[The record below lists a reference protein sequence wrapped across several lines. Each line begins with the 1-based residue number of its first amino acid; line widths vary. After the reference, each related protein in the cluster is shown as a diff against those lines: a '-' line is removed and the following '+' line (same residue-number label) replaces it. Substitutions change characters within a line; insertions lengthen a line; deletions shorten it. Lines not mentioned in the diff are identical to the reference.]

1 MSMRKQARAALRDG
15 DYKAAAEAFTAM
27 VAKTPQDIDLYL
39 QVARCY
45 QQAEDT
51 EQAATWYLKAAQLY
65 VDKGVGVQAVA
76 LLRIYRDLRPDD
88 IETCRTMFRQ
98 CRTQTSEPEDLLE
111 MLSENDQ
118 ACYTM
123 RYGEIF
129 SALDDASFD
138 TLLDDMQVRELQ
150 DGETL
155 VSMGEPAESLFLI
168 AEGAVQ
174 AWMVKNGQRVS
185 LGKIGAGGV
194 CGEVPLFIGSRRRTG
209 DLIACGNT
217 RIVEIRYSLL
227 KSVQQKDP
235 AISQRIDALYHRHL
249 LERQLALNPFF
260 GKLPAALRQQI
271 AREMIV
277 VRVQQGGVIF
287 SKGDSSLD
295 VYLVRSGVLSIK
307 VAMPGESV
315 ELKTVQ
321 GGGVVGETTIA
332 DNGKRAVSAEAA
344 SDVVLLRWSGQAY
357 QSCYQTN
364 PPLQDLAAERL
375 HALQQELQNFHDDNT
390 ASNTQEEDNHS
401 AILLESLMTPKQ
413 VDEKG

>member
-1 MSMRKQARAALRDG
+1 MSKRRQARAALRVG
-15 DYKAAAEAFTAM
+15 DYKAAAQAFAAL
-27 VAKTPQDIDLYL
+27 VAETPQDIDLYL

-45 QQAEDT
+45 QQADDIQ
-51 EQAATWYLKAAQLY
+51 QAATWYLKAARLY
-65 VDKGVGVQAVA
+65 VDRGIGVQAVA

-129 SALDDASFD
+129 AALDDASFD
-138 TLLDDMQVRELQ
+138 ALLDDMQVRELK
-150 DGETL
+150 DGEKL
-155 VSMGEPAESLFLI
+155 VSMGDPAESLFLI

-174 AWMVKNGQRVS
+174 AWMVKNSERVS

-209 DLIACGNT
+209 DLIACGAT

-227 KSVQQKDP
+227 KEMQHKDP
-235 AISQRIDALYHRHL
+235 AISRRIDALYHRHL

-260 GKLPAALRQQI
+260 GNLSASLRQQI
-271 AREMIV
+271 ARDMIV
-277 VRVQQGGVIF
+277 VRVQKEGVIF
-287 SKGDSSLD
+287 SKGDNSLD
-295 VYLVRSGVLSIK
+295 VYLVRSGTLAMNV
-307 VAMPGESV
+307 VMPGELV
-315 ELKTVQ
+315 QLKTVQ
-321 GGGVVGETTIA
+321 GGDVVGETTIA
-332 DNGKRAVSAEAA
+332 DDGKRAVTVQAT

-357 QSCYQTN
+357 QASYQTS
-364 PPLQDLAAERL
+364 PPLQALATERL
-375 HALQQELQNFHDDNT
+375 QALQQELQGFHGN
-390 ASNTQEEDNHS
+390 AQSNHTEDNSHP
-401 AILLESLMTPKQ
+401 AILMESLMTPKQ
-413 VDEKG
+413 ASDED